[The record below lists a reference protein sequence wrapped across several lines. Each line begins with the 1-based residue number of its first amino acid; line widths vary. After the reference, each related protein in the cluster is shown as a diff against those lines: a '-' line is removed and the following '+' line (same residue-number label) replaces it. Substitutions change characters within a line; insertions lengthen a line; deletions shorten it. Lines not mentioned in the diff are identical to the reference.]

1 MSLIRNALSSL
12 RPLLL
17 SGALLGSLTLS
28 ALAPSDAQAT
38 VVERVVAVVG
48 RQAILFTEVHDRA
61 RPFLAQIYGQLP
73 PGPQRTAS
81 ISQAYTMVLEQM
93 VEEEL
98 QDQAAGKAGI
108 IVTSQEIEEAIDRV
122 AAQNNLD
129 RSKLIDEIKR
139 NGMTLNAYRDEM
151 RRQVL
156 QAKIQSARFAGRV
169 RVSEN
174 DLKES
179 YRQLMREERMRLPM
193 RLIRIVLNEGN
204 DPASKRAQLKKA
216 QKLIKEAES
225 GVDFR
230 DLVNRYAEL
239 PGSGLGSPVSP
250 AQEPAVLQRAS
261 MMLEI
266 GDISRPLR
274 YRGQL
279 IVEQLIERQPS
290 QLPAYETVRAQ
301 LEQRVYM
308 EKLEK
313 ARKHWLRSVRRR
325 THVEVRL

>member
-1 MSLIRNALSSL
+1 MRS
-12 RPLLL
+12 PLL
-17 SGALLGSLTLS
+17 SFRSLVLS
-28 ALAPSDAQAT
+28 AMFVGGMALPMSSTRLAHAT

-48 RQAILFTEVHDRA
+48 RQAILFTEVHERA

-73 PGPQRTAS
+73 QGPQRTAS
-81 ISQAYTMVLEQM
+81 ISQAYTMVLKQM

-108 IVTSQEIEEAIDRV
+108 VVSSQEIEEAIDRV
-122 AAQNNLD
+122 AAQNSLD
-129 RSKLIDEIKR
+129 RSKLIEEIKR
-139 NGMTLNAYRDEM
+139 NGMSLNSYRDEM

-169 RVSEN
+169 RVSES

-179 YRQLMREERMRLPM
+179 YRNLAREERLRLPM
-193 RLIRIVLNEGN
+193 RLVRIVMNEGN
-204 DPASKRAQLKKA
+204 DPQARSIQLKKA
-216 QKLIKEAES
+216 QRLIAEAKS
-225 GVDFR
+225 GTDFR
-230 DLVNRYAEL
+230 DLISRYSEL
-239 PGSGLGSPVSP
+239 PGSGLGAPVTP
-250 AQEPAVLQRAS
+250 AQEPPMLQRAS
-261 MMLEI
+261 LRLEI

-290 QLPAYETVRAQ
+290 QLPAFETVRDQ